1 MSLSAV
7 FSNKKGYFFVITQ
20 NYFISFHAFSAVIDF
35 IISIILAELNV
46 SEKSKLTLVI
56 PNPGNYTLRSF

>member
-7 FSNKKGYFFVITQ
+7 FPNKKGYSFIRQ
-20 NYFISFHAFSAVIDF
+20 NYFISFYVFRAAVDF
-35 IISIILAELNV
+35 IISILGPELNA

-56 PNPGNYTLRSF
+56 PSPGNYTLRSF